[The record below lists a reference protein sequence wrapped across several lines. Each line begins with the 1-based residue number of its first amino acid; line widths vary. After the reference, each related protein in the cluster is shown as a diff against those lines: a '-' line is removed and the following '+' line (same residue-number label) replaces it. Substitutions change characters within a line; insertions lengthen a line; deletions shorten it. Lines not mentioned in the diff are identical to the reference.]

1 MPDTPVAVAAHLCLW
16 QVSPMDVALRF
27 GLPVLL
33 ILLGAGLFLWGRR
46 ERDRVRSEIGTRG
59 GFGGPPGTLD
69 IGTEIGF
76 GVEGP
81 GPDPAAAR
89 PKILGGLVLMAVGAA
104 LLVIMAVW
112 QLLD

>member
-1 MPDTPVAVAAHLCLW
+1 
-16 QVSPMDVALRF
+16 MDVALRF

-33 ILLGAGLFLWGRR
+33 ILLGAALYLWGRR
-46 ERDRVRSEIGTRG
+46 ERAEALSQMGSKG

-69 IGTEIGF
+69 IGTEVGF

-89 PKILGGLVLMAVGAA
+89 PKILGGLVLLAVGA
-104 LLVIMAVW
+104 LLLLIMAVW

>member
-1 MPDTPVAVAAHLCLW
+1 
-16 QVSPMDVALRF
+16 MDVALRF

-33 ILLGAGLFLWGRR
+33 IIIGVAVWLWGRR
-46 ERDRVRSEIGTRG
+46 EQEAARAQIGKKG

-89 PKILGGLVLMAVGAA
+89 PKILWGLILAAVGV
-104 LLVIMAVW
+104 LLLIVMAIL
-112 QLLD
+112 QLVG

>member
-1 MPDTPVAVAAHLCLW
+1 
-16 QVSPMDVALRF
+16 MDVALRF

-33 ILLGAGLFLWGRR
+33 IVLGVALILWGRR
-46 ERDRVRSEIGTRG
+46 EQDRARAQLGQKG

-76 GVEGP
+76 GVDGP

-89 PKILGGLVLMAVGAA
+89 PKILGGLVTAAVGTV
-104 LLVIMAVW
+104 LLIVMAIL
-112 QLLD
+112 QILN

>member
-1 MPDTPVAVAAHLCLW
+1 
-16 QVSPMDVALRF
+16 MDDALRF

-33 ILLGAGLFLWGRR
+33 IVVGAALYLWGRR
-46 ERDRVRSEIGTRG
+46 ERADALSRRGSRG
-59 GFGGPPGTLD
+59 GFGGPPGTSD

-89 PKILGGLVLMAVGAA
+89 PKILSGLVLVAVGAL

-112 QLLD
+112 QLVA

>member
-1 MPDTPVAVAAHLCLW
+1 
-16 QVSPMDVALRF
+16 MDVALRF

-33 ILLGAGLFLWGRR
+33 ILIGVALWLWGRR
-46 ERDRVRSEIGTRG
+46 EQDAARAQIGQKG

-81 GPDPAAAR
+81 GPNPAAAR
-89 PKILGGLVLMAVGAA
+89 PKIVGGLVLVAVGV
-104 LLVIMAVW
+104 LLLIIMTIM
-112 QLLD
+112 QLVG

>member
-1 MPDTPVAVAAHLCLW
+1 
-16 QVSPMDVALRF
+16 MDVALRF

-33 ILLGAGLFLWGRR
+33 VLIGGGIFWWGRR
-46 ERDRVRSEIGTRG
+46 EQEAARAQVGSKG

-89 PKILGGLVLMAVGAA
+89 PKILGGLVLMAVGAL
-104 LLVIMAVW
+104 LLVIMSVW
-112 QLLD
+112 QLLT

>member
-1 MPDTPVAVAAHLCLW
+1 
-16 QVSPMDVALRF
+16 MDVALRF

-33 ILLGAGLFLWGRR
+33 IVLGVALILWGRR
-46 ERDRVRSEIGTRG
+46 EQDRARAQLGQKG

-81 GPDPAAAR
+81 GPNPAAAR
-89 PKILGGLVLMAVGAA
+89 PKILGGLILAAAGLVL
-104 LLVIMAVW
+104 LLIMVVL
-112 QLLD
+112 QIMD